1 MKVSSTI
8 GSCLDPFIEWIKGEA
23 KILNKHARDIFLIPM
38 ISTLLFAS
46 VCLAQNIN
54 PSNGKNN
61 LFLLSIC
68 SHFSFNNGLMCY
80 LRCHQPRQLFRATL
94 NSIKSDIDFI
104 FFLGLGIGIESSTS
118 FCLIIPV
125 QPGNGIDTN
134 YIAATELTGVSACT
148 SSVPV
153 GK

>member
-1 MKVSSTI
+1 
-8 GSCLDPFIEWIKGEA
+8 
-23 KILNKHARDIFLIPM
+23 
-38 ISTLLFAS
+38 
-46 VCLAQNIN
+46 
-54 PSNGKNN
+54 
-61 LFLLSIC
+61 
-68 SHFSFNNGLMCY
+68 MCY

-94 NSIKSDIDFI
+94 NSIKSDIDLN

-153 GK
+153 GKYYEIGLMLIYFIGAKPTKQLPDGLIISAHHISNEFYSQVTGRYNPSAYGLSPQDYGMAFLYVQFYLQ